1 MAYRLQE
8 YEKPSVNYSMPN
20 INEARTRQ
28 EIIDKR
34 LARAGWNVNNPA
46 QVTAELNI
54 WVGLPEGVKEPEYE
68 HQGFQYAD
76 YALLGDDGYPLA
88 VVEAKKTSKDA
99 RIGQEQARQYAE
111 NIQKN
116 SGKGMPF
123 VYYTNGHDIYFWD
136 TEKYPPIKV
145 YGFPTKKDLERMLF
159 LRQNEKPLSQELIN
173 RDISGRPYQIE
184 AIRSVF
190 ENLDKG
196 KWKALLVMATG
207 TGKTRTCVSMLDV
220 LMRTNRI
227 QKVLFLVDRI
237 ALRNQALDAFKE
249 FLPNAPVWPKINEHD
264 IATDRRVYAAT
275 YPTMLNIIEDDNCP
289 LSPHFFD
296 MIVADESHRS
306 IYNVYK
312 NIFDYFNAI
321 QLGLTAT
328 PKDAVEHNT
337 FGLFDCEDG
346 IPTFAYSYEEAIN
359 NKPPYL
365 CDYEVLKI
373 RTKFQKEGIRKD
385 NISLAEQQKL
395 LAAGKEPSEINYE
408 GTDIEKKVTN
418 KGTNALIVQE
428 FMEGCIKDESGT
440 LPGKSIFFAMTM
452 KHARRLQEIFD
463 DLYPEHKGNIAK
475 VIVSDDPRVYGKGG
489 LLDQF
494 INKDFPR
501 VAISVDMLDTGIDV
515 RELVNLVFAK
525 PVFSFTK
532 FWQMIGRGTRLLEEN
547 KIKPW
552 CKKKDKFLIMDCWEN
567 FDYFQMIPTGKV
579 DKPSKPLP
587 VRLFETKMEK
597 LNVAE
602 ANHDIVLVDKT
613 IKNLQ
618 EDIAKL
624 PPNNVVILDAKS
636 KIEKLD
642 ATFWQKMNEDRKL
655 FLEKEIAPLMRT
667 RTGEDFKAMSFEL
680 KVLHF
685 SIAKLGTGEDEEK
698 KAEALQEVIIEMV
711 SDLPLSVN
719 VVAKEKDLIEEVLHN
734 NYLAKAGEE
743 DLDVLIERIAPL
755 MKYREEGIKPDQDSL
770 DLRDITKEK
779 EYVKFGPAHERLTI
793 RKYREKVEALIKQLE
808 EENEILRKIKKG
820 EEITQ
825 EEVEELANT
834 LIKYEPYP
842 TEENLQ
848 KAYDARKVKFLDL
861 IKYIMGIS
869 GLITF
874 SEKVSE
880 SFAEFIA
887 EHNTLTAKQIQF
899 LQTLQT
905 FIIENGDL
913 TKKDLV
919 REPFTKLHAKGF
931 LGLFPSAMQQEVLQL
946 TNRILH
952 YA

>member
-1 MAYRLQE
+1 MS
-8 YEKPSVNYSMPN
+8 KFS
-20 INEARTRQ
+20 EAKTRQ

-34 LARAGWNVNNPA
+34 LAKAGWNVDNPS

-54 WVGLPEGVKEPEYE
+54 WVGLPEGVEEPQHE

-76 YALLGDDGYPLA
+76 YVLLGDDGYPLA

-111 NIQKN
+111 NIRKN
-116 SGKGMPF
+116 SGKDMPF

-136 TEKYPPIKV
+136 TEKYPPRKV

-159 LRQNEKPLSQELIN
+159 LRKNEKPLSQELIN
-173 RDISGRPYQIE
+173 RDIAGRPYQIE
-184 AIRSVF
+184 AIRSVY
-190 ENLDKG
+190 EGLDKG
-196 KWKALLVMATG
+196 KRKALLVMATG
-207 TGKTRTCVSMLDV
+207 TGKTRTCVAMLDV
-220 LMRTNRI
+220 LMRTNRV
-227 QKVLFLVDRI
+227 QKTLFLVDRI

-249 FLPNAPVWPKINEHD
+249 FLPNAPIWPKIGEHE
-264 IATDRRVYAAT
+264 IATDRRVYTAT
-275 YPTMLNIIEDDNCP
+275 YPTMLNIIEDENCP

-312 NIFDYFNAI
+312 NIFDYFDAI

-365 CDYEVLKI
+365 CDYEVL
-373 RTKFQKEGIRKD
+373 RLRSKFQKEGIRKT
-385 NISLAEQQKL
+385 NITLAEQQKL
-395 LAAGKEPSEINYE
+395 LADGKEPAEINFE

-428 FMEGCIKDESGT
+428 FMEECIKDESGT

-452 KHARRLQEIFD
+452 KHARRLQEVFD

-494 INKDFPR
+494 INKNFPR
-501 VAISVDMLDTGIDV
+501 IAISVDMLDTGIDV

-525 PVFSFTK
+525 PVFSYTK
-532 FWQMIGRGTRLLEEN
+532 FWQMIGRGTRLLEPG

-552 CKKKDKFLIMDCWEN
+552 CKEKDKFLIIDCWDN
-567 FDYFQMIPTGKV
+567 FEYFQMNPTGKV
-579 DKPSKPLP
+579 EKPSKPIP
-587 VRLFETKMEK
+587 VRLFETRLEKM
-597 LNVAE
+597 NAAE
-602 ANHDIVLVDKT
+602 SKGYDVIVQNT
-613 IKNLQ
+613 IKKLR
-618 EDIAKL
+618 EDIAAL

-636 KIEKLD
+636 KLEKLGD
-642 ATFWQKMNEDRKL
+642 TFWQKLNDDKKL

-667 RTGEDFKAMSFEL
+667 RTGEDFKAMAFEL
-680 KVLHF
+680 KVIHY
-685 SIAKLGTGEDEEK
+685 SIAKLESKGEPDTK
-698 KAEALQEVIIEMV
+698 LSAIGEAIIEMV
-711 SDLPLSVN
+711 SDLPLTVN
-719 VVAKEKDLIEEVLHN
+719 VVAKETDLIEEVLEN
-734 NYLAKAGEE
+734 NYLAKADE
-743 DLDVLIERIAPL
+743 DGLENLIQRIAPL
-755 MKYREEGIKPDQDSL
+755 MKYREEEIKPDQIKL
-770 DLRDITKEK
+770 DLKDLTKDK
-779 EYVKFGPAHERLTI
+779 EYIKFGPAHERLTI
-793 RKYREKVEALIKQLE
+793 QKYREKVEALIKKLE
-808 EENEILRKIKKG
+808 DENEILGKIKRG
-820 EEITQ
+820 ENINQ
-825 EEVEELANT
+825 EEVEELADT
-834 LIKYEPYP
+834 LAKYEPYP

-874 SEKVSE
+874 SERVSE

-905 FIIENGDL
+905 FIIENGEL

-919 REPFTKLHAKGF
+919 REPFTKLHAKGI
-931 LGLFPSAMQQEVLQL
+931 LGLFPPIMQQEIITL
-946 TNRILH
+946 TNRVLH

>member
-1 MAYRLQE
+1 MS
-8 YEKPSVNYSMPN
+8 K
-20 INEARTRQ
+20 INEAKTRQ

-34 LARAGWNVNNPA
+34 LGKAGWNVENPA
-46 QVTAELNI
+46 QVTAELDI
-54 WVGLPEGVKEPEYE
+54 WIGLPEGIEKPEHE

-88 VVEAKKTSKDA
+88 IVEAKKTSKDA
-99 RIGQEQARQYAE
+99 RIGQEQARQYAY

-116 SGKGMPF
+116 SGKDMPL

-136 TEKYPPIKV
+136 TEKYPPRKV

-159 LRQNEKPLSQELIN
+159 LRKNEKPLSQELIN

-196 KWKALLVMATG
+196 KRKALLVMATG
-207 TGKTRTCVSMLDV
+207 TGKTRTCVAMLDV
-220 LMRTNRI
+220 LMRTNRV

-249 FLPNAPVWPKINEHD
+249 FLPNAPIWPKIGEHD

-312 NIFDYFNAI
+312 NIFDYFDTI

-346 IPTFAYSYEEAIN
+346 IPTYAYSYEEAIN

-365 CDYEVLKI
+365 SDYEVLRI

-385 NISLAEQQKL
+385 NISLGEQQKL
-395 LAAGKEPSEINYE
+395 LADGKEPSEINFE
-408 GTDIEKKVTN
+408 GTDLEKKVTN

-428 FMEGCIKDESGT
+428 FMEECIKDDGGT

-452 KHARRLQEIFD
+452 KHARRLQEVFD

-475 VIVSDDPRVYGKGG
+475 VIVSDDARVYGKGG

-525 PVFSFTK
+525 PIFSYTK

-552 CKKKDKFLIMDCWEN
+552 CKEKDKFLIMDCWEN
-567 FDYFQMIPTGKV
+567 FEYFQMNPTGKV
-579 DKPSKPLP
+579 DKPSKPIP
-587 VRLFETKMEK
+587 VRLFETKLEK

-602 ANHDIVLVDKT
+602 AKNDIALVQKT
-613 IKNLQ
+613 IKKLQ

-642 ATFWQKMNEDRKL
+642 ATFWQKLNEDRKL

-680 KVLHF
+680 KVLHY
-685 SIAKLGTGEDEEK
+685 SIAKLGSSDDEEK
-698 KAEALQEVIIEMV
+698 KTNAFQEVIIEMV

-719 VVAKEKDLIEEVLHN
+719 VVAKEKDLIEDVLHN
-734 NYLAKAGEE
+734 NYLAKANEE
-743 DLDVLIERIAPL
+743 DLEVLIQRIAPL
-755 MKYREEGIKPDQDSL
+755 MKYREEGIKPDQATL

-779 EYVKFGPAHERLTI
+779 EYIKFGPAHERLTI
-793 RKYREKVEALIKQLE
+793 QKYREKVEALIKQLE
-808 EENEILRKIKKG
+808 EDNDILRKIKKG

-825 EEVEELANT
+825 EEIEELADT
-834 LIKYEPYP
+834 LAKYEPYP

-848 KAYDARKVKFLDL
+848 KAYDARKVRFLDL

-869 GLITF
+869 GLVTF
-874 SEKVSE
+874 SEKVFE
-880 SFAEFIA
+880 SFSEFIA

-905 FIIENGDL
+905 FIIENGEL

-931 LGLFPSAMQQEVLQL
+931 LGLFPQVMQQEILQL

-952 YA
+952 HA